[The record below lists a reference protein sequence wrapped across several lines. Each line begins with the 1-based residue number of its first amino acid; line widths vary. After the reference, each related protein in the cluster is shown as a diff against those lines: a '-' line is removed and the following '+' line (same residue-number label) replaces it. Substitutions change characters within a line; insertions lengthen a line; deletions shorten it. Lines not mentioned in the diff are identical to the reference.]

1 MATPLRD
8 TAWLQWIAKL
18 MEPGEPESAPGPGSR
33 GFECRLEDQPDHLVP
48 EYAIRDQERNGLS
61 NRQLFLNPDC
71 WIGINDRMP
80 PEIDRESF
88 DLLCPA
94 NENQFT
100 AWVRDPGCGATMPFR
115 LSANLA
121 QLVRIGGDHAFD
133 SRLVRPGTYSA
144 LQHCGLLVANHWKES
159 RVQQWAAAVYR
170 GREEFLHKRY
180 VPVRRLIHPFHL
192 SALRAYYRAMIRTGK
207 MVLGDGQCARRY
219 VAYNETV
226 ARFFHR
232 QLTPAVS
239 AFAGEALK
247 PSYVYVGSYQ
257 AGARLEKHTD
267 REQCEF
273 SLTFCLDYSPEPEL
287 ATPWPIQLHT
297 GGGTKTIFQALGDG
311 LLYRG
316 REIPHSRSS
325 LPAGHTSTSI
335 FFHYVRSDFGGEL
348 N

>member
-61 NRQLFLNPDC
+61 NLQLFLNPDC

-144 LQHCGLLVANHWKES
+144 LQHCGLWSQIIGRS
-159 RVQQWAAAVYR
+159 RAFSNGPRRSAV
-170 GREEFLHKRY
+170 EEKSFSTRDM
-180 VPVRRLIHPFHL
+180 
-192 SALRAYYRAMIRTGK
+192 S
-207 MVLGDGQCARRY
+207 QCAALYTRFISRPC
-219 VAYNETV
+219 VRTTV
-226 ARFFHR
+226 
-232 QLTPAVS
+232 Q
-239 AFAGEALK
+239 
-247 PSYVYVGSYQ
+247 
-257 AGARLEKHTD
+257 
-267 REQCEF
+267 
-273 SLTFCLDYSPEPEL
+273 
-287 ATPWPIQLHT
+287 
-297 GGGTKTIFQALGDG
+297 
-311 LLYRG
+311 
-316 REIPHSRSS
+316 
-325 LPAGHTSTSI
+325 
-335 FFHYVRSDFGGEL
+335 
-348 N
+348 